1 MVVDDVLTLQTE
13 GLAPLRAPIMVVA
26 LHGLFDMA
34 SAATTAVAGLV
45 SDDAVTVGEIDPDPF
60 FDFTQERPMVEIEEG
75 ELRVDPLAGQPLRG
89 RAHRRPSRSRA
100 RDRDRAPLALGHLR
114 PMRDRREPPARL

>member
-13 GLAPLRAPIMVVA
+13 GLPPLRAPVMIVA

-45 SDDAVTVGEIDPDPF
+45 ADDAITVGEIDPDPF
-60 FDFTQERPMVEIEEG
+60 FDFTQERPMVEIDDG
-75 ELRVDPLAGQPLRG
+75 ELRFDPLAGQPVRR
-89 RAHRRPSRSRA
+89 RADCRRPRSRGG
-100 RDRDRAPLALGHLR
+100 RRHRTAPALGHV
-114 PMRDRREPPARL
+114 RRSV

>member
-13 GLAPLRAPIMVVA
+13 GLAPLRAPVMVVA

-34 SAATTAVAGLV
+34 SAATTAVAGLI

-60 FDFTQERPMVEIEEG
+60 FDFTQERPMVEIDEG
-75 ELRVDPLAGQPLRG
+75 ELRVIRWPDSRFEVVRTDGPHDLVLA
-89 RAHRRPSRSRA
+89 
-100 RDRDRAPLALGHLR
+100 DRDRAPPALGHLR
-114 PMRDRREPPARL
+114 PMRDRRLPPARL